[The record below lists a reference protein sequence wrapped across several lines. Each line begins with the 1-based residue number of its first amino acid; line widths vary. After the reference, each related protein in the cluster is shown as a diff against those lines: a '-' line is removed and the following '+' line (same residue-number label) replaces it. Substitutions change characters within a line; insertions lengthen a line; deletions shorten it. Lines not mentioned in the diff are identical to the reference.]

1 MLFLFLD
8 DTLADCI
15 IDCFLCM
22 VTAWFLEGFGGGS
35 PEACYHDDTGNQ
47 PNIHPG
53 SITSTGRQRV
63 GPGTATSTQAAQ
75 LIGGGISPTLFT
87 SPVSV
92 HISNFFFANFNLDK
106 RK

>member
-1 MLFLFLD
+1 MCCLD
-8 DTLADCI
+8 FWVAHST
-15 IDCFLCM
+15 IDYFLC
-22 VTAWFLEGFGGGS
+22 VGAAWFLERFGGES
-35 PEACYHDDTGNQ
+35 PIACYHDETGNQ

-87 SPVSV
+87 SPVSM
-92 HISNFFFANFNLDK
+92 
-106 RK
+106 

>member
-1 MLFLFLD
+1 VCCLD
-8 DTLADCI
+8 
-15 IDCFLCM
+15 FW
-22 VTAWFLEGFGGGS
+22 VTHLTYCTVYYFSRMRAAWFLEGFGGGS
-35 PEACYHDDTGNQ
+35 AKACYDATGNQ

-87 SPVSV
+87 SPVSM
-92 HISNFFFANFNLDK
+92 HINKERYTCMCSFTVN
-106 RK
+106 